1 MGTFSLALPYDDT
14 VLIEEYINGNREIAA
29 TQFVRKHQ
37 RFVYSLALRQLNNAH
52 DDADDAAQEVF
63 IRALKALPSFKGES
77 SITTWLYRI
86 TVNVCSTMRRKK
98 KFLAWFKNEDGEE
111 MEVESDIATPERQ
124 MMDKDFSDK
133 FYQILATLPDK
144 QRETFCLR
152 YFDELSYEEI
162 SEILGTSIG
171 GLKANYFQAIQKL
184 AKILKNSN
192 MFDLRE
198 FGYANE

>member
-1 MGTFSLALPYDDT
+1 MGTLSLALPYNDS

-37 RFVYSLALRQLNNAH
+37 RFVYSLALRQMNNSH

-63 IRALKALPSFKGES
+63 IRALKALPTFKGDS

-86 TVNVCSTMRRKK
+86 TVNVCSTLRRKHK
-98 KFLAWFKNEDGEE
+98 LLSWFKNDDGED
-111 MEVESDIATPERQ
+111 MEIESDVATPERQ
-124 MMDKDFSDK
+124 MMDKDFAEKLYS
-133 FYQILATLPDK
+133 ILATLPDK

-192 MFDLRE
+192 MFDLQE